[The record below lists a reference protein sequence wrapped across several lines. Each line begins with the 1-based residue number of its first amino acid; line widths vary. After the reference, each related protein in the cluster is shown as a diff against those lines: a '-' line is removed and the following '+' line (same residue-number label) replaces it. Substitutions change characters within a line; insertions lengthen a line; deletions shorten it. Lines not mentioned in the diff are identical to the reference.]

1 MKKLFTITAILLA
14 TSSLTYASTG
24 SADYYDNNKAEWTLT
39 AGSLGNVM
47 YAWNDYITGFHAEK
61 VACNNTRNMCYTSS
75 TAKRAFGFDLNKF
88 ESGSI
93 IATAEKPTWMYLND
107 LLK

>member
-1 MKKLFTITAILLA
+1 MKRLLTITAILLA

-24 SADYYDNNKAEWTLT
+24 SADYYDNNKSEWTLS
-39 AGSLGNVM
+39 AGSLGNVL
-47 YAWNDYITGFHAEK
+47 YSWNDAIAGLQVEK
-61 VACNNTRNMCYTSS
+61 VACNNERNMCYTSS

-88 ESGSI
+88 ESGMV

-107 LLK
+107 LLE